1 MTQSVGG
8 WTQWAQWSGCSG
20 CEGTHEST
28 ANCVV
33 DGGTGCFEG
42 ATRYR
47 SKSCGGD
54 CPGTKKKW
62 RQNIPFERHKFLSNN
77 LSAKEHSRRLI
88 ERENIKVE
96 KTKECNMS

>member
-1 MTQSVGG
+1 MDN
-8 WTQWAQWSGCSG
+8 
-20 CEGTHEST
+20 ESTNQHTVYYKPTEPLSFT